1 MPLFH
6 ITETIHFLYQLFF
19 IKKIK
24 RRPSHSNMY
33 LISDDASHPR
43 TCFCLPS
50 CRSFWDQSQRTV
62 YKLRRLRGLPRPL
75 CFHGLRLR
83 ILSTK
88 YRLFSA
94 YTVPMSLYETP
105 RLMSHQKHR
114 PLIKLIVTVTYQHY
128 DVHVPFILIEV
139 TLVTKTHKSYVV

>member
-1 MPLFH
+1 MICSSDRDQPTCPYF
-6 ITETIHFLYQLFF
+6 TSPKQFHFLYQLFF
-19 IKKIK
+19 IKKKIK

-50 CRSFWDQSQRTV
+50 CHGFWDQSQRAV

-114 PLIKLIVTVTYQHY
+114 PLIN
-128 DVHVPFILIEV
+128 
-139 TLVTKTHKSYVV
+139 

>member
-24 RRPSHSNMY
+24 RRPSHSNTY
-33 LISDDASHPR
+33 LISDDASHSR

>member
-1 MPLFH
+1 MICSSDRDQPTCPYF
-6 ITETIHFLYQLFF
+6 TSPKQF
-19 IKKIK
+19 IFYTNYFSLKKIK

-33 LISDDASHPR
+33 SISDDASHPR

-114 PLIKLIVTVTYQHY
+114 PLIN
-128 DVHVPFILIEV
+128 
-139 TLVTKTHKSYVV
+139 